1 MAKKLLIVDDE
12 VEIREMLSR
21 HFEFLGYNTSTA
33 GNGQEAMDYLDENK
47 VDIVITDIMMPVMD
61 GVTLLKTIR
70 KEFPMIQVIM
80 ITGYVSLDIA
90 LSCMRAQAN
99 TCVFKPLEDLT
110 ELERAVEKANNTIET
125 WKQKFK
131 ELRGMKQSIKEDTY
145 E

>member
-21 HFEFLGYNTSTA
+21 HFEFIGYKTSTA
-33 GNGQEAMDYLDENK
+33 GNGQEALEYLDEHK

-61 GVTLLKTIR
+61 GVTLLKNIR
-70 KEFPMIQVIM
+70 KEYPMVQVIM

-99 TCVFKPLEDLT
+99 TCVFKPLEDLK
-110 ELERAVEKANNTIET
+110 ELEEAVEKASKTIEM
-125 WKQKFK
+125 WKHKFR
-131 ELRGMKQSIKEDTY
+131 ELRGMKLATE
-145 E
+145 ENNL